1 MKQRIRVLIA
11 DDRPRARDG
20 LRALLSSW
28 STVDVV
34 REASNGREVIQLVE
48 ESRPDVVLMDIR
60 MPVLDGVEATRL
72 IKSRWPSVKI
82 VALSMCNRYRASAL
96 AAGAD
101 SFLLKGCPTEQLL
114 EAISGQEKE

>member
-28 STVDVV
+28 STIDVV
-34 REASNGREVIQLVE
+34 SEASNGREVIQLVE
-48 ESRPDVVLMDIR
+48 ECRPDVVLMDIR
-60 MPVLDGVEATRL
+60 MPKLDGIEATRL
-72 IKSRWPSVKI
+72 IKSRWPSVKVI
-82 VALSMCNRYRASAL
+82 TLSMCNRYRTNAL

-101 SFLLKGCPTEQLL
+101 SFVLKGCPTEQLL
-114 EAISGQEKE
+114 EAISGQGEE